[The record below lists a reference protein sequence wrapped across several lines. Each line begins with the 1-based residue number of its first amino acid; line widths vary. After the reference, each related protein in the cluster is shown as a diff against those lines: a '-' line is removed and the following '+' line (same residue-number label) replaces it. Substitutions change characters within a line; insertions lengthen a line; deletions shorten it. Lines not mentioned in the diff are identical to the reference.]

1 MPAIRMTQRILV
13 DQALTNLRGQTLDYF
28 RLQQQLST
36 GLRVNAPSD
45 DPIAA
50 RRAVSGRNA
59 IARNEQ
65 FIDNIVN
72 VRPYVTET
80 DTAIQSMLQFIGR
93 AHELTL
99 QGASGTLNPDERAL
113 IAEEVN
119 ELLEGVFSTGNHI
132 TNGRHIFAGTRT
144 DAPAFTA
151 TRNAAGEID
160 SVTYAGNDAVIRTP
174 ISESQSIVSNETGA
188 DVFQANQD
196 VFELLR
202 NIRDDLRGND
212 TDALRNLRIDELET
226 ARDQMLQSLSRIG
239 ATENRFN
246 RVEEEYADFNIVL
259 EQTISDSIDADFSE
273 VLIELNARNNSI
285 QAALSAASRVLETS
299 LLNFVR

>member
-1 MPAIRMTQRILV
+1 MPAIRITQRILV

-50 RRAVSGRNA
+50 RRAVSGNNA

-65 FIDNIVN
+65 FLDNIVN
-72 VRPYVTET
+72 VRPYIAET
-80 DTAIQSMLQFIGR
+80 DTAIQSMLQFVGR

-119 ELLEGVFSTGNHI
+119 ELLEGVFTTGNHI
-132 TNGRHIFAGTRT
+132 TNGRYIFAGTRT
-144 DAPAFTA
+144 DSPAFTA

-160 SVTYAGNDAVIRTP
+160 SVTYAGNDAAIRTP
-174 ISESQSIVSNETGA
+174 ISEFQSIVSNETGA

-202 NIRDDLRGND
+202 NIRDDLRNND
-212 TDALRNLRIDELET
+212 TDALQNLRIDELET

-239 ATENRFN
+239 AKENRFN

-259 EQTISDSIDADFSE
+259 QQTVSDSVDADFSE

-285 QAALSAASRVLETS
+285 QAALSAASRVLDTS

>member
-1 MPAIRMTQRILV
+1 MPAIRITQRILV

-65 FIDNIVN
+65 FLDNIVN

-80 DTAIQSMLQFIGR
+80 DTAIQSMLQFVGR

-119 ELLEGVFSTGNHI
+119 ELLEGVFTTGNHI
-132 TNGRHIFAGTRT
+132 TNGRYIFAGTRT
-144 DAPAFTA
+144 DSPAFTA

-174 ISESQSIVSNETGA
+174 ISEFQSIVSNETGA
-188 DVFQANQD
+188 DVFQAKQD

-202 NIRDDLRGND
+202 NIRDDLRSND
-212 TDALRNLRIDELET
+212 TDALQNLRIDELET
-226 ARDQMLQSLSRIG
+226 ARNQMLQSLSRVG

-259 EQTISDSIDADFSE
+259 EQTISDSVDADFSE
-273 VLIELNARNNSI
+273 VLVELNARNNSI